1 MCIRDRLDTEAALA
15 LARTVDRMAAALVAE
30 GSTELV
36 DQRRATALGVLA
48 DPRAALDLL
57 AGVGDGRPTNR
68 VATVVVH
75 IAAEAVAGA
84 RILVPELGE
93 GPVPELVEGQV
104 ARIERIGPLDTD
116 TLRRSL
122 AHSKVIVRPAID
134 LNGVPAVDSYDCPL
148 YTSRCV

>member
-1 MCIRDRLDTEAALA
+1 MRSLEGLIVKADAELAAERALAKRQARRVFIGDHRDGGSVMFAQLDTEAALA
-15 LARTVDRMAAALVAE
+15 LARTVDRVAAALVAE

-75 IAAEAVAGA
+75 
-84 RILVPELGE
+84 L
-93 GPVPELVEGQV
+93 
-104 ARIERIGPLDTD
+104 
-116 TLRRSL
+116 SL
-122 AHSKVIVRPAID
+122 IHI
-134 LNGVPAVDSYDCPL
+134 
-148 YTSRCV
+148 